1 MTTHP
6 IVRFLAR
13 RLAYSL
19 IVLLGVLVVVFA
31 LVHLVPGDPVRIALG
46 TRYTPAAY
54 DALRSASGLDRPI
67 IGQFFGYVGSALTGD
82 LGVSFRNGD
91 PVATILV
98 DRLPATASLAV
109 AGIVIA
115 LLIALPAGIW
125 SALHEGR
132 ISDGIVRV
140 TSQFG
145 VSVPDFWMGILL
157 IALFSTT
164 LGWLP
169 TSGYRPLLGDPG
181 GWLQHLVLPGLTV
194 GLVAAAILTR
204 YIRSAVL
211 EVAAMGYVRTAR
223 SKGLPPRVVTL
234 RHTVRNALVPIL
246 TITGIQLATILGGVI
261 VVEVVFAWPGLGRLV
276 YNAVAARDYPVIQ
289 GAVLLIAVLFL
300 LINLIVDL
308 LYAVV
313 DPRIR
318 LS

>member
-1 MTTHP
+1 MTHP
-6 IVRFLAR
+6 IARFLAR

-46 TRYTPAAY
+46 TRYTPEAY

-223 SKGLPPRVVTL
+223 SKGLSPRVVTF

>member
-6 IVRFLAR
+6 IARFLAR

-46 TRYTPAAY
+46 TRYTPEAY

-169 TSGYRPLLGDPG
+169 TSGYRPLLGDPA

-223 SKGLPPRVVTL
+223 SKGLPPRVVTF

>member
-1 MTTHP
+1 VTVHP
-6 IVRFLAR
+6 VLRFLLR
-13 RLAYSL
+13 RLAYSFV
-19 IVLLGVLVVVFA
+19 VLVGVLVLVFA
-31 LVHLVPGDPVRIALG
+31 LVQLVPGDPVRIALG
-46 TRYTPAAY
+46 TRYTPEAY

-67 IGQFFGYVGSALTGD
+67 IQQFFGYVGSALTGD

-91 PVATILV
+91 PVAGILL

-109 AGIVIA
+109 VGILIA
-115 LLIALPAGIW
+115 CVIALPAGIW
-125 SALHEGR
+125 SALREGR
-132 ISDGIVRV
+132 LSDAIVRV
-140 TSQFG
+140 TSQLG
-145 VSVPDFWMGILL
+145 VSVPDFWLGILL

-169 TSGYRPLLGDPG
+169 TSGYRPLLSDPG

-204 YIRSAVL
+204 YVRAAVL

-223 SKGLPPRVVTL
+223 SKGLSPQVVTF

-246 TITGIQLATILGGVI
+246 TITGIQLATIFGGVI